1 MSMHQPLAAPDQD
14 HRRTSVTLLLVALL
28 LAVRLLVWG
37 GVRLIVHDQPLWLQ
51 LAFQL
56 PTYLIISILIWWER
70 GRLPEYHIDGL
81 AIVIIVLFKPVEILI
96 RAFDARTAP
105 DLGYP
110 LWGNACFLAIALGL
124 AGALWR
130 ERSRLPPVRMV
141 GFRHLAIGLLVGLAL
156 AVVLA
161 YPTSFQLRG
170 RGLTYPVASPG
181 ILGALARGMLVQL
194 GWAAIME
201 EPLFRGFLWG
211 VLRKAGWKEVWVWL
225 SQAFLFWIGH
235 IYYLREAP
243 VSFWLIVPSGALVLG
258 LLVWRTRSISASM
271 AAHAAANSTSSFFA
285 SVVVGLRAVIA
296 YVAGG
301 MGRSARVLAA

>member
-1 MSMHQPLAAPDQD
+1 MSVHHLLGASDQD
-14 HRRTSVTLLLVALL
+14 RRRTAVTLLLVGIL

-37 GVRLIVHDQPLWLQ
+37 GVRLVLQDQPLWLQ

-56 PTYLIISILIWWER
+56 PSYLLTAILIWWER
-70 GRLPEYHIDGL
+70 DRLPEYHIDGL
-81 AIVIIVLFKPVEILI
+81 AIVIIVLFEPVEILI

-105 DLGYP
+105 DIGYP
-110 LWGNACFLAIALGL
+110 LWASASFLAIALGL
-124 AGALWR
+124 AIALWR
-130 ERSRLPPVRMV
+130 ERSRLPPLPIV
-141 GFRHLAIGLLVGLAL
+141 GFRHIAIGLLAGLAL

-170 RGLTYPVASPG
+170 LGLSYPVASPG
-181 ILGALARGMLVQL
+181 VLGALARGLLVQL
-194 GWAAIME
+194 GWAAIIE

-235 IYYLREAP
+235 IYYLRDAP
-243 VSFWLIVPSGALVLG
+243 VSFWLIVPSGALILG

-271 AAHAAANSTSSFFA
+271 AAHAAVNSTSLYFA
-285 SVVVGLRAVIA
+285 SVAEGLRAAAPYRAV
-296 YVAGG
+296 GL
-301 MGRSARVLAA
+301 GRITRLLAA